1 MTSNAQKGKKCGST
15 EGGNRVGAVI
25 RAPAG
30 REEAARTGELDIQNL
45 ASIFC
50 EPHFMFLVAEFQF
63 HVIFEKEA

>member
-15 EGGNRVGAVI
+15 EGGNRVEAVI

-45 ASIFC
+45 ARIFC
-50 EPHFMFLVAEFQF
+50 EAATHISCSWLQNFNFT
-63 HVIFEKEA
+63 